1 MEPID
6 GVRSKLSGL
15 AGAPLED
22 DDVVQLLFEV
32 IGGGGGVQIDI
43 DDATRYKLIRRDGKF
58 VVAKDAGRG
67 RPSTLPPRR

>member
-6 GVRSKLSGL
+6 SIRSRLSGL

-22 DDVVQLLFEV
+22 DEVSELLYEVVS
-32 IGGGGGVQIDI
+32 GGGGVLIEV

-58 VVAKDAGRG
+58 MLTKDSRG
-67 RPSTLPPRR
+67 RASSMPPRR